1 MSCQAPYTNGSGC
14 LVTPACAG
22 TSYQPAKLI
31 NQPIL
36 DWNAGADSITEVS
49 GNAHAQWNQPI
60 GVFGV
65 IIGFKRAGQAVT
77 MPSLITHGFYYTSVA
92 GISYAQIVES
102 GVLVGSSFAYAG
114 ADTFA
119 IDRNNGQVTYTYNG
133 QVIHTSRVLSY
144 DTIVVNACMYGSG
157 DQAPSLGGGALAAS
171 FTVTNPTSSTVTLS
185 DTSTG
190 TNIAW
195 RSWTFSSMPLSYQ
208 YIYADI
214 TSSSGTVFTPFQVSA
229 NVSGS
234 VINSPEVVTYVSFT
248 SPTSNNT
255 VTLTVTD
262 TLGNT
267 STASQTFATLG

>member
-1 MSCQAPYTNGSGC
+1 MTCQLPYTDGRGC
-14 LVTPACAG
+14 LVTPSCAG

-49 GNAHAQWNQPI
+49 GNAHAQWNQPA

-65 IIGFKRAGQAVT
+65 IIGFKRAGQSVT
-77 MPSLITHGFYYTSVA
+77 LPSLITHGFYYTSVA
-92 GISYAQIVES
+92 GVAYAQIVES
-102 GVLVGSSFAYAG
+102 GQLVGSAFTYASS
-114 ADTFA
+114 DTFEL
-119 IDRNNGQVTYTYNG
+119 DRDNGQVTYTYNG
-133 QVIHTSRVLSY
+133 TLLYTSQVLSF
-144 DTIVVNACMYGSG
+144 DTIVVNACLYGSG

-171 FTVTNPTSSTVTLS
+171 FTVSNPTSSTVTLT

-190 TNIAW
+190 ANIAW
-195 RSWTFSSMPLSYQ
+195 RSWAFSSMPLSYQ
-208 YIYADI
+208 WIYADI
-214 TSSSGTVFTPFQVSA
+214 ENSSGTVFAPFQVNA

-234 VINSPEVVTYVSFT
+234 VINSPEAITYVSFT

-267 STASQTFATLG
+267 STASQTFSTLG